1 MQKQSWCAGYKQG
14 DDTEKCVFSPA
25 NPGDAAYPRGGK
37 CVFCCPDRM
46 LAAVEDS
53 RKKHRIT
60 EALNN
65 FKEKNIDI
73 YQRALGRLRSNLST
87 ELFKKAATPK
97 NHCIGV
103 GDQLC
108 TRSYINDGGP
118 VRARKGKLCAGCAQ
132 EEEETEKAKRDAE
145 TAEAAEGAS
154 AGCGGGVASA
164 TTGAPGGAAT
174 AESAPA
180 PPSHATLDEA
190 SLLASGESAYSCCRC
205 CRPSCSC
212 RAASAAAPAAG
223 APPSGAPSAM
233 EVDAATSTPGEQPRQ
248 LVAASIPRER
258 HPVATAVAGLPS
270 EPAPPAPAAKR
281 RRGPPAPAARSPGT
295 SAVGETDA
303 ESDKD
308 VSEDGE
314 GGVSS
319 EPISVVESQGEGC
332 EAAALAAEAAAAAE
346 PPAAEAAAP
355 AAAAAAPPAAAA
367 AAPPAAAAAAA
378 AEAQA
383 SDPRP
388 PFDAA
393 SAPPFKCFYPSAA
406 APAAGAPPSGAP
418 SAMEVD
424 AATSTPGEQPRQL
437 VAASIPRER
446 HPVATAVAGL
456 PSEPAPPAP
465 AAKRRRGPPAPAA
478 RSPGTSAVGETDAE
492 SDKDVSEDGEGG
504 VSSEPISVVE
514 SQGEGC
520 EAAALAAEAAAAAE
534 PPAAEAAAPAA
545 AAAAPP
551 AAAAAAP
558 PAAAAAAAAEAQASD
573 PRPPFDAASS
583 PPFKCFYLDCTATQN
598 TYLGLMRRL
607 KAKHCKVVSDFDGT
621 FFADQVRAQKAEEND
636 SRIAR
641 AAESAE
647 AAAGASA
654 AGASGA
660 APPARPATQAR
671 ARVSQ
676 RAAAAG
682 VVSKV
687 KQELAEEE
695 NAEEGKM
702 NAPVGRLQL
711 LPRPPP
717 QIFVHADQPKRKQ
730 LTLEQTIGFS
740 RSLATDEKQRPAAA
754 GEPPVAA
761 REPHVKVCQDD
772 QASIWAYQSRQRHG
786 SKHFPL
792 TEKAMKFLVSE
803 YRARY
808 GAATT
813 APNNTDMTEIIAK
826 GQMEEVKC
834 LGEEV
839 VVDQVRNFYRQFL
852 KLAAARS
859 SHPAPRTA

>member
-258 HPVATAVAGLPS
+258 HPVATADAGLPS

-281 RRGPPAPAARSPGT
+281 RRGPPAPAAGSPGT

-303 ESDKD
+303 ESD
-308 VSEDGE
+308 E
-314 GGVSS
+314 
-319 EPISVVESQGEGC
+319 
-332 EAAALAAEAAAAAE
+332 
-346 PPAAEAAAP
+346 
-355 AAAAAAPPAAAA
+355 
-367 AAPPAAAAAAA
+367 
-378 AEAQA
+378 
-383 SDPRP
+383 
-388 PFDAA
+388 
-393 SAPPFKCFYPSAA
+393 
-406 APAAGAPPSGAP
+406 
-418 SAMEVD
+418 
-424 AATSTPGEQPRQL
+424 
-437 VAASIPRER
+437 
-446 HPVATAVAGL
+446 
-456 PSEPAPPAP
+456 
-465 AAKRRRGPPAPAA
+465 
-478 RSPGTSAVGETDAE
+478 
-492 SDKDVSEDGEGG
+492 DVSEDGEGG

>member
-1 MQKQSWCAGYKQG
+1 MADPEDAAAAAPAASQKQSRCSGYKQG
-14 DDTEKCVFSPA
+14 DDTVECVFSPA
-25 NPGDAAYPRGGK
+25 FPGTAAFPHGGK
-37 CVFCCPDRM
+37 CVFCCPERM
-46 LAAVEDS
+46 QVAVQDWMK
-53 RKKHRIT
+53 KKHLVA
-60 EALNN
+60 ALNK
-65 FKEKNIDI
+65 FKGNHDEV
-73 YQRALGRLRSNLST
+73 YLLAVGRLRSHLAT
-87 ELFKKAATPK
+87 EQFKAAVTPK
-97 NHCIGV
+97 NRCIGM

-108 TRSYINDGGP
+108 TRSANGDGGP
-118 VRARKGKLCAGCAQ
+118 AWAGKGRALCSAC
-132 EEEETEKAKRDAE
+132 EKETRDAE
-145 TAEAAEGAS
+145 AAKRLAEMETRLADACGRLEASRVQDMLSKIDVAEYCQDSVRQELVQDIIRELPSEIFEVTLDTAARAALRSPDWNPYRYKSLRLVLMKVLGCMEKTGGAADAQPLIRLRPVDDASALREALAAWPARDAAATLIQGTALERTDRRELMKVARSIAEALPEGVAFAMKDSDGNSREGLRAAALDADRAHQMNREAVKTELLGMLLETLDKYPDAVALQNHLVDVAKTHPVHPAPDCRLTRRLGSILWRAADEARRKEQAKKKAAKCARKTGALAAPPQPAAPRPELPAAEAA
-154 AGCGGGVASA
+154 
-164 TTGAPGGAAT
+164 AP
-174 AESAPA
+174 
-180 PPSHATLDEA
+180 
-190 SLLASGESAYSCCRC
+190 
-205 CRPSCSC
+205 
-212 RAASAAAPAAG
+212 
-223 APPSGAPSAM
+223 
-233 EVDAATSTPGEQPRQ
+233 
-248 LVAASIPRER
+248 
-258 HPVATAVAGLPS
+258 
-270 EPAPPAPAAKR
+270 
-281 RRGPPAPAARSPGT
+281 
-295 SAVGETDA
+295 
-303 ESDKD
+303 
-308 VSEDGE
+308 
-314 GGVSS
+314 
-319 EPISVVESQGEGC
+319 
-332 EAAALAAEAAAAAE
+332 AAEAAAAAE
-346 PPAAEAAAP
+346 PPAAEAAA
-355 AAAAAAPPAAAA
+355 
-367 AAPPAAAAAAA
+367 
-378 AEAQA
+378 
-383 SDPRP
+383 
-388 PFDAA
+388 
-393 SAPPFKCFYPSAA
+393 
-406 APAAGAPPSGAP
+406 
-418 SAMEVD
+418 
-424 AATSTPGEQPRQL
+424 
-437 VAASIPRER
+437 
-446 HPVATAVAGL
+446 
-456 PSEPAPPAP
+456 
-465 AAKRRRGPPAPAA
+465 
-478 RSPGTSAVGETDAE
+478 
-492 SDKDVSEDGEGG
+492 
-504 VSSEPISVVE
+504 
-514 SQGEGC
+514 
-520 EAAALAAEAAAAAE
+520 
-534 PPAAEAAAPAA
+534 
-545 AAAAPP
+545 P

-772 QASIWAYQSRQRHG
+772 QASIWAYQSVQRHG